1 MCVVMHK
8 SKVVRSGGGVETR
21 PTPLSRVRIRTKGQ
35 LDNGTTIDRHSS
47 IPFTLGDGDVLQG
60 VCVCVCVCVAC
71 VCIGRYISLWEGN
84 EMCMRVGVCMQ
95 PSSASERANIVV

>member
-1 MCVVMHK
+1 MCVCSVRLLVGQVCVVMHN

-60 VCVCVCVCVAC
+60 VCVCVCV
-71 VCIGRYISLWEGN
+71 
-84 EMCMRVGVCMQ
+84 
-95 PSSASERANIVV
+95 